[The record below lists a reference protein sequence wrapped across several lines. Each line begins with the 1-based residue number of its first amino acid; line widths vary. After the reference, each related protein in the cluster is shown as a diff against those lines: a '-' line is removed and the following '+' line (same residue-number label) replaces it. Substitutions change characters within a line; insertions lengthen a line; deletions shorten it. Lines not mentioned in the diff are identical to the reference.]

1 MDKLKETVLPLTDL
15 PLNIQGRLPMYGSID
30 VLQGDELT
38 LKRNMTAYII
48 MNKNVAK
55 NRQGGLTDDGWTRIQ
70 QGSKFIFGKIMEE
83 GTYEA
88 DDDATMYLFND
99 VQYGINLELIYKV
112 WTKYLI
118 CFYRLIAD
126 VYDKYSL
133 NL

>member
-1 MDKLKETVLPLTDL
+1 MEKLKETALPLTDL
-15 PLNIQGRLPMYGSID
+15 PLNIKGRLPMYGSID

-70 QGSKFIFGKIMEE
+70 TDPKFIFGKIMEE

-99 VQYGINLELIYKV
+99 VQYGINLKLIYTV
-112 WTKYLI
+112 
-118 CFYRLIAD
+118 
-126 VYDKYSL
+126 
-133 NL
+133 